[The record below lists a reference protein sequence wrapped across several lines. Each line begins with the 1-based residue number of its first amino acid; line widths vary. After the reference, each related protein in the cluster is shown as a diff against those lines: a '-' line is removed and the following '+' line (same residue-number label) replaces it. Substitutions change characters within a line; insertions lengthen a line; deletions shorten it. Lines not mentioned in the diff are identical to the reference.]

1 MDHMRRIL
9 VVEDEEPLRRLL
21 QRRLARRGGRV
32 DAFASAEEAAKASD
46 QSPYDVALVDIKLAG
61 MDGIQLLK
69 RLKEQ
74 NTTTEVIIVT
84 GRGTIDS
91 AISAMK
97 LGAYDYLT
105 KPCKLSELDI
115 VVQRAYEKRI
125 LLETNI
131 NLRDELNLKT
141 KYDGIIGKSEKIGA
155 VLQLI
160 EKVAPSNSTVLI
172 EGESGTGKEV
182 VTHAIHEKSPR
193 RDNPFIVIHCTALPD
208 SLLESELFGYEKGAF
223 TGAVKRK
230 RGLVELAHHGTLF
243 VDEVAEINAGVQAKL
258 LRFIETGLFRRL
270 GGGPELQLDVRMVA
284 ATNRD
289 LLEEITG
296 GRFREDLYYRLN
308 VVNIHLPPL
317 RDRKEDIPLLIDH
330 FLGKKKGATVKK
342 RLTREALAALQR
354 YDWPGNIREL
364 ANVIERAIIL
374 SSGGEIG
381 IDDLAIQVA
390 PEQEAETKTL
400 AELEK
405 QHISR
410 ALALVGGNK
419 TRAART
425 LGISLR
431 NLYRKIER
439 YNIR

>member
-125 LLETNI
+125 LQETNI

>member
-125 LLETNI
+125 LQETNI

-289 LLEEITG
+289 LREEITG

-330 FLGKKKGATVKK
+330 FLGKKRGGKVKK
-342 RLTREALAALQR
+342 RLTREALEALQR

-405 QHISR
+405 EHISR

-439 YNIR
+439 YGL

>member
-21 QRRLARRGGRV
+21 QRRLARRGGLV
-32 DAFASAEEAAKASD
+32 EAFGSAEEAVKASD
-46 QSPYDVALVDIKLAG
+46 KSPYDVALVDIKLSG

-69 RLKEQ
+69 QLKEQ
-74 NTTTEVIIVT
+74 NPTTEVIIVT

-115 VVQRAYEKRI
+115 VVQRAYEKRT
-125 LLETNI
+125 LQEANI
-131 NLRDELNLKT
+131 NLRDELSLKI
-141 KYDGIIGKSEKIGA
+141 KYDEIIGKSDKTRTILG
-155 VLQLI
+155 LI
-160 EKVAPSNSTVLI
+160 HKVAPSNSTVLI
-172 EGESGTGKEV
+172 EGESGTGKELV
-182 VTHAIHEKSPR
+182 AHSIHDKSPR
-193 RDNPFIVIHCTALPD
+193 RDNPFIVIHCTALPE

-230 RGLVELAHHGTLF
+230 RGLVELAGHGTLF
-243 VDEVAEINAGVQAKL
+243 VDEVAEINAPVQAKL

-270 GGGPELQLDVRMVA
+270 GGGPELQLDVRIVA
-284 ATNRD
+284 ATNCD
-289 LLEEITG
+289 LRQEVKG

-317 RDRKEDIPLLIDH
+317 RERRGDIPLLIDH
-330 FLGKKKGATVKK
+330 FLGKKKGARVKK
-342 RLTREALAALQR
+342 KLTREAMAALQR

-374 SSGGEIG
+374 SSGAEIG
-381 IDDLAIQVA
+381 IDDLAIQV
-390 PEQEAETKTL
+390 PGPDAETKTL
-400 AELEK
+400 AELERE
-405 QHISR
+405 HISKT
-410 ALALVGGNK
+410 LALVGGNK

-439 YNIR
+439 YGL

>member
-21 QRRLARRGGRV
+21 QRRLARRGGLV
-32 DAFASAEEAAKASD
+32 DAFASAEEAVKASH
-46 QSPYDVALVDIKLAG
+46 QSPYDVALVDIKLSG
-61 MDGIQLLK
+61 MDGIQLLG
-69 RLKEQ
+69 RLKKQ
-74 NTTTEVIIVT
+74 DPTTEVIIVT

-125 LLETNI
+125 LQEANI
-131 NLRDELNLKT
+131 NLRDELNLKIT
-141 KYDGIIGKSEKIGA
+141 YGEIIGKSDKTRAIHG
-155 VLQLI
+155 LI
-160 EKVAPSNSTVLI
+160 DKVAPSNSTVLI
-172 EGESGTGKEV
+172 EGESGTGKELV
-182 VTHAIHEKSPR
+182 AHSIHEKSPR
-193 RDNPFIVIHCTALPD
+193 RENPFIVIHCTALPE

-230 RGLVELAHHGTLF
+230 RGLVELAEHGTLF
-243 VDEVAEINAGVQAKL
+243 VDEVAEINAAVQAKL

-270 GGGPELQLDVRMVA
+270 GGGPELQLDVRIVA
-284 ATNRD
+284 ATNCD
-289 LLEEITG
+289 LRKEVTD

-317 RDRKEDIPLLIDH
+317 RDRKEDINLLIDH
-330 FLGKKKGATVKK
+330 FLNKKKGARVKK
-342 RLTREALAALQR
+342 KLSRDALAALQR

-374 SSGGEIG
+374 SSGAEIS
-381 IDDLAIQVA
+381 IDDLAIQVV
-390 PEQEAETKTL
+390 PEREAERKTL
-400 AELEK
+400 AELERE
-405 QHISR
+405 HISR
-410 ALALVGGNK
+410 TLALVGGNK
-419 TRAART
+419 TQAAKT

-439 YNIR
+439 YGL